1 MGGTRLSIRHNE
13 AQHVLECLEEC
24 RRGRPSVSPRV
35 VGGHHPARA
44 HRREDGPGIMA
55 RVVGRPMCAEAAEGP
70 AHPGTFARSDR
81 ARHRHMLI
89 HVGQL
94 QPPAGRRRSPRGPPP
109 EGRREVTIH
118 RTVADVMTR
127 DVVSVHASA
136 PFRQIVWQLRS
147 RDVSAVPVVD
157 PDGRVIGIVSEAD
170 LLLKQEGLD
179 TEVPRF
185 IERRKRRK
193 ERAKARGK
201 RAQDLMT
208 SPAVTVG
215 ASALI
220 AEAARLMH
228 GNAIKRLPVVDD
240 RGRLL
245 GIVSRADLIKVF
257 LRSEDEIQ
265 ADVEDTLALSLR
277 IHPSAVLVS
286 VRDGVVRLEGR
297 VTNKSEV
304 AAAVNQTR
312 HVDGVVAVESELDFE
327 VDDEVPISWMYPSH
341 FTGP

>member
-1 MGGTRLSIRHNE
+1 M
-13 AQHVLECLEEC
+13 
-24 RRGRPSVSPRV
+24 
-35 VGGHHPARA
+35 
-44 HRREDGPGIMA
+44 
-55 RVVGRPMCAEAAEGP
+55 
-70 AHPGTFARSDR
+70 
-81 ARHRHMLI
+81 
-89 HVGQL
+89 
-94 QPPAGRRRSPRGPPP
+94 
-109 EGRREVTIH
+109 H
-118 RTVADVMTR
+118 RTIADVMTR
-127 DVVSVHASA
+127 DVVSVHTFT
-136 PFRQIVWQLRS
+136 PFKQIVWQLRS
-147 RDVSAVPVVD
+147 RKVSAVPVVD
-157 PDGRVIGIVSEAD
+157 PVGCVVGIVSEAD
-170 LLLKQEGLD
+170 LLLKQEELD

-185 IERRKRRK
+185 FERRKRRG

-257 LRSEDEIQ
+257 LRSEDEIR
-265 ADVEDTLALSLR
+265 ADVENTLALSLR

-286 VRDGVVRLEGR
+286 VHEGEVRLEGR
-297 VTNKSEV
+297 VTKKSEI
-304 AAAVNQTR
+304 AAAVNQAR
-312 HVDGVVAVESELDFE
+312 HVDGVVAVESELGFE
-327 VDDEVPISWMYPSH
+327 VDDEVPVSWMYPSH